1 MSLER
6 PEECSNYRGVC
17 VECGAPL
24 IGGRKDRK
32 FCDKTCAA
40 FTAKR
45 KWREANPKSP
55 LAAFATG
62 AVAEANE
69 MLVAIDLLQRGYE
82 VYRSAFPAQSC
93 DMLVRTPD
101 APADYHL
108 RIEVTSGNYTGSG
121 TLVHPE
127 RDPSKYDV
135 MAVVANGKITY
146 KPEL

>member
-1 MSLER
+1 MTL
-6 PEECSNYRGVC
+6 PPAGYAPDDYRGIC
-17 VECGAPL
+17 AQCAKA
-24 IGGRKDRK
+24 IYGGRKDRK
-32 FCDKTCAA
+32 FCDKVCAGEW
-40 FTAKR
+40 AKR

-69 MLVAIDLLQRGYE
+69 MRVAIDLLSRGYE
-82 VYRSAFPAQSC
+82 VFRSAFPAQSC
-93 DMLVRTPD
+93 DMLVRF
-101 APADYHL
+101 ADTTM

-127 RDPSKYDV
+127 RDPTKYDV

-146 KPEL
+146 KPDL

>member
-1 MSLER
+1 MSSEATNQ
-6 PEECSNYRGVC
+6 PYEGEFRGPC
-17 VECGAPL
+17 VECGKPL
-24 IGGRKDRK
+24 YGGRKDRK

-69 MLVAIDLLQRGYE
+69 MTVAIDLLQRGYE
-82 VYRSAFPAQSC
+82 VFRSAFPAQSC
-93 DMLVRTPD
+93 DMLVRF
-101 APADYHL
+101 ADTTM
-108 RIEVTSGNYTGSG
+108 RVEVTSGNYTGSG

>member
-1 MSLER
+1 MTITSDI
-6 PEECSNYRGVC
+6 YRGHC
-17 VECGAPL
+17 SFCRKAL
-24 IGGRKDRK
+24 FGGRKDRK
-32 FCDKTCAA
+32 FCDNECARQQ
-40 FTAKR
+40 AKK

-82 VYRSAFPAQSC
+82 VYRSAFPAQGC
-93 DMLVRTPD
+93 DIVIMR
-101 APADYHL
+101 PADRREDVYV

-135 MAVVANGKITY
+135 MAVVANGRITY